1 MRKILVMLVL
11 ALAAAATYL
20 WFEPDDSSDAL
31 QTDQELMPD
40 YVAKQVTRTLFD
52 AEGYLADSITAA
64 QLEHFEQLGFTQFD
78 QPVYTLFNNE
88 HQPSWQA
95 SSRQAIWFPQD
106 RIILEQ
112 DVVIESLL
120 QNELVRRIETGAL
133 EMLFPDNRLQNN
145 QAVYIQGDG
154 FYIEGVGLRADLSD
168 KTLQLIQHNKTVYRN
183 EG

>member
-1 MRKILVMLVL
+1 MRKILVILVL
-11 ALAAAATYL
+11 LLTLIAAYL
-20 WFEPDDSSDAL
+20 WFEPDDSNNAL

-52 AEGYLADSITAA
+52 AEGYPADSITAV
-64 QLEHFEQLGFTQFD
+64 QLEHFELLGFTQFD

-88 HQPSWQA
+88 HLPSWQA

-120 QNELVRRIETGAL
+120 QNELISRIETGAL

-145 QAVYIQGDG
+145 QPVYIQGDG

-168 KTLQLIQHNKTVYRN
+168 KTLQLIQHNKTVYPN

>member
-1 MRKILVMLVL
+1 MRKVLLILVLIL
-11 ALAAAATYL
+11 ASVATYL
-20 WFEPDDSSDAL
+20 WFEPEDSSDTL

-40 YVAKQVTRTLFD
+40 YVAKNVTRTLYD
-52 AEGYLADSITAA
+52 AEGYLADTITAE

-78 QPVYTLFNNE
+78 QPIYTLFDDQ

-95 SSRQAIWFPQD
+95 SSRHAIWFPQD

-120 QNELVRRIETGAL
+120 QNELIKRIETGAL

-154 FYIEGVGLRADLSD
+154 FYIEGIGLRADLAD
-168 KTLQLIQHNKTVYRN
+168 RTLQLMQHNKTVYRN